1 MCEKFKSDDT
11 IKVWPHGTPDECRLI
26 PSQCPQI
33 RPITRSRCRTYGQSP
48 LDFVYEK
55 KFQDYNFRK
64 FSSDERLLQKVRTGK
79 GDETV
84 DSYDD
89 LGNVIYVQF
98 MFGST
103 QPKVLQQDYIF
114 GDNDI
119 VSAKALRYRMR
130 LEKQDR
136 EVFTEDWIVDY
147 MNWIFAQVADFEN

>member
-1 MCEKFKSDDT
+1 MTVEHFKEIVRFQEWLESLEYPIVPGVPAKMPYKNPPKTLTWPDMCEKFKSDDT

-103 QPKVLQQDYIF
+103 
-114 GDNDI
+114 
-119 VSAKALRYRMR
+119 
-130 LEKQDR
+130 
-136 EVFTEDWIVDY
+136 
-147 MNWIFAQVADFEN
+147 